1 LPGVRPESKS
11 KRRANAFDQFLEM
24 FGKPPRLMSSDT
36 ERSCECNMAQAFQM
50 ISGPT
55 VSEMLAE
62 KHNRVTRLIDSGESD
77 REIVEE
83 LFWTALTRAPT
94 QAEMGALLAA
104 LGAAKDRRAELEDIL
119 WGLMNSKE
127 FLFRQ

>member
-1 LPGVRPESKS
+1 
-11 KRRANAFDQFLEM
+11 
-24 FGKPPRLMSSDT
+24 
-36 ERSCECNMAQAFQM
+36 MAQAFQM
-50 ISGPT
+50 INGPT

-62 KHNRVTRLIDSGESD
+62 KHNRVTRLVESGRSD

-94 QAEMGALLAA
+94 RAEGEVLLPE